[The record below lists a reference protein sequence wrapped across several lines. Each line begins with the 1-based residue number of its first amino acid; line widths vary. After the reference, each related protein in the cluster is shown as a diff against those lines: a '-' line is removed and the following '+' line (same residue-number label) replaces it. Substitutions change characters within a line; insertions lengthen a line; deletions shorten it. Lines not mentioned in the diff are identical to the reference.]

1 MKIYLIGMPGSGK
14 TTVGKLLAKEFN
26 LPFYDIDALIEKDA
40 LMFIDD
46 LIEKYGVKKFRELET
61 EILEK
66 LNITE
71 GIISTGGGIVE
82 NRKNKESMDGVIIYL
97 DVSNDV
103 LEKRLKND
111 YPRPLLK
118 ETTIEDLYNKR
129 FLMYQHFATY
139 NVSNNN
145 DLDKTILSIKEVL
158 GK

>member
-1 MKIYLIGMPGSGK
+1 MKLYLIGMPGSGK

-82 NRKNKESMDGVIIYL
+82 NRKNKEFMDGVIIYL

-118 ETTIEDLYNKR
+118 DTTIEDLYNKR